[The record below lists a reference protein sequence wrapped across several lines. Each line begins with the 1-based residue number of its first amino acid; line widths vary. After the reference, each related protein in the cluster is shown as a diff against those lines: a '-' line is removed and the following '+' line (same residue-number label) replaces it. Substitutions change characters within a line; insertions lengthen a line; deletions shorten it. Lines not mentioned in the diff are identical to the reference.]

1 MNRIKEVI
9 NKNRKLL
16 VVLGLIVVVIIVSL
30 IFKGK
35 HYSDKDYLIID
46 NKGTLIGFSEYNE
59 TKDMLVKYNNKG
71 ERSKDTYSKGD
82 TLVVLVKKEKKD
94 IVVIPK
100 EVKAIKKDLF
110 IGTDYIKTIKIDMDI
125 KKIEDEMFMNS
136 TFKKII
142 LNDNIKTIGKKAFMN
157 NVYLKE
163 VEGKVEKVEDSA
175 FENDVALKTIDLK
188 YAKEI
193 GNSAFKGCNSIK
205 KDLFIDTN
213 YIKTIKIDMDIKKIE
228 DEMFMNSTFKK
239 IILND
244 NIKSIG
250 KKAFMNN
257 VYLKEVEGKVE
268 RVEESAFENDV
279 SLKTINLKSA
289 KEVGE
294 NAFKGC
300 NSIKKLYISKDIEK
314 IGKDAFKYLGNR
326 SIIYLE
332 ESNIKRLIEGKY
344 TLGKTTVVIDNKHF
358 K

>member
-9 NKNRKLL
+9 NKNKKLL
-16 VVLGLIVVVIIVSL
+16 IVLGLIIIVVIASL

-59 TKDMLVKYNNKG
+59 TKEKLVKYNNKG

-82 TLVVLVKKEKKD
+82 TLVVLVKKEKKE

-100 EVKAIKKDLF
+100 EVKSIKKDLF

-142 LNDNIKTIGKKAFMN
+142 LNDNIKTIGKEAFMN

-163 VEGKVEKVEDSA
+163 VEGKVENIEESA

-188 YAKEI
+188 SAKEI

-205 KDLFIDTN
+205 KL
-213 YIKTIKIDMDIKKIE
+213 YVSK
-228 DEMFMNSTFKK
+228 
-239 IILND
+239 
-244 NIKSIG
+244 NIK
-250 KKAFMNN
+250 
-257 VYLKEVEGKVE
+257 
-268 RVEESAFENDV
+268 
-279 SLKTINLKSA
+279 
-289 KEVGE
+289 
-294 NAFKGC
+294 
-300 NSIKKLYISKDIEK
+300 K

-344 TLGKTTVVIDNKHF
+344 TLGKTTVTIDNKYF

>member
-9 NKNRKLL
+9 NKNKKLL
-16 VVLGLIVVVIIVSL
+16 VVLGLIIVVIIVSL

-46 NKGTLIGFSEYNE
+46 NKGILIGFSEYNE

-82 TLVVLVKKEKKD
+82 TLVVLVKKENKD

-100 EVKAIKKDLF
+100 EVKKIKKDIF

-125 KKIEDEMFMNS
+125 EKIEDEMFMNS

-142 LNDNIKTIGKKAFMN
+142 LNN
-157 NVYLKE
+157 
-163 VEGKVEKVEDSA
+163 
-175 FENDVALKTIDLK
+175 
-188 YAKEI
+188 
-193 GNSAFKGCNSIK
+193 
-205 KDLFIDTN
+205 
-213 YIKTIKIDMDIKKIE
+213 
-228 DEMFMNSTFKK
+228 
-239 IILND
+239 

-279 SLKTINLKSA
+279 ALKTINLKSA
-289 KEVGE
+289 KEIG
-294 NAFKGC
+294 NSAFKGC

-332 ESNIKRLIEGKY
+332 ESNIKKLVEGKY
-344 TLGKTTVVIDNKHF
+344 TVGKTTVVTHNKYF

>member
-9 NKNRKLL
+9 NKILSNKKLL
-16 VVLGLIVVVIIVSL
+16 IILGLIIVVIIVSL

-71 ERSKDTYSKGD
+71 ERSKDTYKKGD
-82 TLVVLVKKEKKD
+82 TLVVLIKKKNKEV
-94 IVVIPK
+94 VVIPK

-110 IGTDYIKTIKIDMDI
+110 INASYINTIKIDMDI
-125 KKIEDEMFMNS
+125 D
-136 TFKKII
+136 
-142 LNDNIKTIGKKAFMN
+142 
-157 NVYLKE
+157 
-163 VEGKVEKVEDSA
+163 
-175 FENDVALKTIDLK
+175 
-188 YAKEI
+188 
-193 GNSAFKGCNSIK
+193 
-205 KDLFIDTN
+205 
-213 YIKTIKIDMDIKKIE
+213 KID

-250 KKAFMNN
+250 RNAFMNN

-268 RVEESAFENDV
+268 RVEERAFENDV
-279 SLKTINLKSA
+279 SLKTIDLKSA
-289 KEVGE
+289 KEIGK

-300 NSIKKLYISKDIEK
+300 NSIKKLYISKNIK
-314 IGKDAFKYLGNR
+314 SVGKDAFKYLGNR
-326 SIIYLE
+326 SIIYIE

-344 TLGKTTVVIDNKHF
+344 TLGKTTVTIDNKYF